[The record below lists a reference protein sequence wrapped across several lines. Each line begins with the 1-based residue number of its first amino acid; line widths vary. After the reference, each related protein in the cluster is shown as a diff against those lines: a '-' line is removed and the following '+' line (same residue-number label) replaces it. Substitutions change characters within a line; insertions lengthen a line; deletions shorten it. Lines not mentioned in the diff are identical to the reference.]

1 MFASAIRGANRPI
14 GTRPIGE
21 YLAYKP
27 LDRMF
32 YINQLSKNA
41 AAGRRAVQNTSGG
54 NRAAALAGILAADY
68 NYGENLGQM
77 ARQAEEYNQAL
88 KERVAGFNRQ
98 TNMFNSEQGT
108 KVDMFNSEL
117 LGKQASLYG
126 QLANMRQRILEGNR
140 AEKSANLTNFIQGL
154 GDLGRELTDRD
165 TLRWLADIGA
175 LPYNTRGQYTGGN
188 NTAAPKRSKG
198 GKIKRN
204 KRKGYTI

>member
-1 MFASAIRGANRPI
+1 
-14 GTRPIGE
+14 
-21 YLAYKP
+21 
-27 LDRMF
+27 
-32 YINQLSKNA
+32 
-41 AAGRRAVQNTSGG
+41 
-54 NRAAALAGILAADY
+54 
-68 NYGENLGQM
+68 M

-88 KERVAGFNRQ
+88 KERVTGFNRQ

-188 NTAAPKRSKG
+188 NTAAPKKSKG
-198 GKIKRN
+198 DKIKRN